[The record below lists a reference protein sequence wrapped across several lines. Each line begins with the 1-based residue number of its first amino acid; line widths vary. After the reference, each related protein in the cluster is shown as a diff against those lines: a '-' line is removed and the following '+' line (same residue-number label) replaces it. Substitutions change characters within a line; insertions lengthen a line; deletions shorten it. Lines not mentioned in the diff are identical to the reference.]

1 MLGMMLGIA
10 KTLCLAVQLVL
21 ACTMLGMLGIFLK
34 SAYKTQK

>member
-21 ACTMLGMLGIFLK
+21 ECTMLGMLGIFLK